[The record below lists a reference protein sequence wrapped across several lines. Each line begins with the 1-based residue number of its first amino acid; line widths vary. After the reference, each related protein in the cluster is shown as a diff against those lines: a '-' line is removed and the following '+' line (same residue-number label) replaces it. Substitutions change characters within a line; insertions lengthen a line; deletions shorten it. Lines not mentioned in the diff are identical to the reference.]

1 LALRALPDAGREQEE
16 KTMAMA
22 NETQELRAELAK
34 LGEKVSALQA
44 ELKAERQIGAIMR
57 KKTAH
62 YRVCQDRPDA
72 ALGHPPI
79 TELERTFCEQGHR
92 FVMLSADQMR
102 TMRAW

>member
-1 LALRALPDAGREQEE
+1 MAAKEE
-16 KTMAMA
+16 M
-22 NETQELRAELAK
+22 QELRAQLAN
-34 LGEKVSALQA
+34 LGEKVSALEM
-44 ELKAERQIGAIMR
+44 ELKVERQIGAITR
-57 KKTAH
+57 RKTAH
-62 YRVCQDRPDA
+62 CRVCQDRPDA